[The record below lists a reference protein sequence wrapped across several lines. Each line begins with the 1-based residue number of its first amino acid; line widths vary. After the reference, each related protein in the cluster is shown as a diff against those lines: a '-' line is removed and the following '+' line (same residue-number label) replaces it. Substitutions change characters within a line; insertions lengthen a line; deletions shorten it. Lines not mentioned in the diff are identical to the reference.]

1 MSRKNQS
8 RNLLMYKII
17 QKHFDLQKLVQNVCQ
32 EET

>member
-17 QKHFDLQKLVQNVCQ
+17 QKHFDLQKLVQNVYK